1 MKNTIAICKEYNILI
16 EERMFI
22 VLLNFQSMPKQLLQ
36 HCKWLVEETDET
48 GRAIVAI
55 NSQKY
60 DKLVTAWTA
69 ITIENSL
76 QKEQTSYHDILDA
89 SRMCCHTSK
98 EKLTI
103 VMNYNTLYQ
112 VHVKWRLVSYLFI
125 IGISNISKHITM
137 ARQRF
142 AETT

>member
-1 MKNTIAICKEYNILI
+1 MKNTVAICKEYNILT

-22 VLLNFQSMPKQLLQ
+22 VLLNFQPMPKQLLQ

-48 GRAIVAI
+48 SRAIVAI

-60 DKLVTAWTA
+60 DKLVTALTTD

-76 QKEQTSYHDILDA
+76 QKEQTSCHDILDA

-98 EKLTI
+98 EKSI
-103 VMNYNTLYQ
+103 MVMNYNTLYL
-112 VHVKWRLVSYLFI
+112 KFI
-125 IGISNISKHITM
+125 
-137 ARQRF
+137 
-142 AETT
+142 